1 MDREYQN
8 SSFMKNLII
17 ILSALWKIAV
27 WWKNKDDVK
36 QAYRKVLIKEVSD
49 AIRDRDTRSLHRT
62 MSRL

>member
-1 MDREYQN
+1 
-8 SSFMKNLII
+8 MKNLIV
-17 ILSALWKIAV
+17 ILAALWKIAV

-36 QAYRKVLIKEVSD
+36 QAHRKILIKEVSD